1 MIKLITLS
9 RVEGGFVLDSP
20 QLSAPIPAAIGV
32 NGLIPAAEKREG
44 DGKTPIG
51 TWPMRQLFY
60 RPDRITLPKHQF
72 SATEITQQLG
82 QQLGWCDDAEDPF
95 YNQLVKLPFAPSHE
109 KLWRQDHAYDLIIPL
124 GYNDAPAKPHL
135 GSAIFFHLL
144 HDGKDST
151 AGCIAISR
159 DHMLGLIP
167 YLSGDSFLEITA

>member
-9 RVEGGFVLDSP
+9 RAEGGFILDCP
-20 QLSAPIPAAIGV
+20 QLSVPIPCAIGV

-51 TWPMRQLFY
+51 TWPMRELFY
-60 RPDRITLPKHQF
+60 RPDRINLPKHHF
-72 SATEITQQLG
+72 SATEVTD
-82 QQLGWCDDAEDPF
+82 QLGWCDAAEDPA
-95 YNQLVKLPFAPSHE
+95 YNQLVNLPFASSHE

-124 GYNDAPAKPHL
+124 GYNDAPAQPHL

-151 AGCIAISR
+151 AGCVAISR

-167 YLSGDSFLEITA
+167 QLSEDSILEITAA